1 MKKGIFIFLSSVLIL
16 FSFFYFIEG
25 SKAKIYDDVV
35 ITDVESENILLNN
48 ILKDNYLLIDTSF
61 LKKSNNVELTLYN
74 NSLKYNLYVSIGC
87 EKNDNYII
95 ITDINHMLI
104 KSHEYKKSSL
114 NIEQV
119 NNMDS
124 EFIKC
129 YLKEDTNSEK
139 L

>member
-1 MKKGIFIFLSSVLIL
+1 MKKGIFIFLFSVLIL

-74 NSLKYNLYVSIGC
+74 NSLKYNLYVSIEC

-95 ITDINHMLI
+95 RTDINHMLI

-129 YLKEDTNSEK
+129 YLKEDKN
-139 L
+139 

>member
-1 MKKGIFIFLSSVLIL
+1 MKKGIIIFLSSVLIL

-74 NSLKYNLYVSIGC
+74 NSLKYNLYVSIEC

-95 ITDINHMLI
+95 RTDINHMLI

-119 NNMDS
+119 NNMDL

-129 YLKEDTNSEK
+129 YLKEEK
-139 L
+139 N

>member
-25 SKAKIYDDVV
+25 SKAKVYDDVV
-35 ITDVESENILLNN
+35 MTDVESENVLLNN

-74 NSLKYNLYVSIGC
+74 NSLKYNLYVSIEC

-95 ITDINHMLI
+95 RTDINHMLI

-119 NNMDS
+119 NNMDL

-129 YLKEDTNSEK
+129 YLKEEK
-139 L
+139 N

>member
-25 SKAKIYDDVV
+25 SKAKVYDDVV
-35 ITDVESENILLNN
+35 ITDVESENVLLNN

-74 NSLKYNLYVSIGC
+74 NSLKYNLYVSIEC

-95 ITDINHMLI
+95 RTDINHMLI

-119 NNMDS
+119 NNKDL

-129 YLKEDTNSEK
+129 YLKEEK
-139 L
+139 N

>member
-1 MKKGIFIFLSSVLIL
+1 MKKGIFIFFSSVLIL

-25 SKAKIYDDVV
+25 SKAKVYDDVV
-35 ITDVESENILLNN
+35 ITDVESENVLLNN

-74 NSLKYNLYVSIGC
+74 NSLKYNLYVSIEC

-95 ITDINHMLI
+95 RTDINHMLI

-119 NNMDS
+119 NNMDL

-129 YLKEDTNSEK
+129 YLKEEK
-139 L
+139 N

>member
-35 ITDVESENILLNN
+35 ITDVESENVLLNN

-74 NSLKYNLYVSIGC
+74 NSLKYNLYVSIEC

-95 ITDINHMLI
+95 RTDINHMLI

-119 NNMDS
+119 NNMDL

-129 YLKEDTNSEK
+129 YLKEEK
-139 L
+139 N

>member
-25 SKAKIYDDVV
+25 SKAKVYDDVV
-35 ITDVESENILLNN
+35 ITDVESENVLLNN

-74 NSLKYNLYVSIGC
+74 NSLKYNLYVSIEC

-95 ITDINHMLI
+95 RTDINHMLI

-119 NNMDS
+119 NNMDL

-129 YLKEDTNSEK
+129 YLKEEK
-139 L
+139 N

>member
-1 MKKGIFIFLSSVLIL
+1 MKKGIIIFLSSVLIL

-25 SKAKIYDDVV
+25 SKAKVYDDVV
-35 ITDVESENILLNN
+35 ITDVESENVLLNN

-74 NSLKYNLYVSIGC
+74 NSLKYNLCVSIEC

-95 ITDINHMLI
+95 RTDINHMLI

-119 NNMDS
+119 NNMDL

-129 YLKEDTNSEK
+129 YLKEEK
-139 L
+139 N

>member
-1 MKKGIFIFLSSVLIL
+1 MKKGIFIFFSSVLIL

-35 ITDVESENILLNN
+35 ITDVESENVLLNN

-74 NSLKYNLYVSIGC
+74 NSLKYNLYVSIEC

-95 ITDINHMLI
+95 RTDINHMLI

-129 YLKEDTNSEK
+129 YLKEEK
-139 L
+139 N

>member
-74 NSLKYNLYVSIGC
+74 NSLKYNLYVSIEC
-87 EKNDNYII
+87 EKNYNYII
-95 ITDINHMLI
+95 RTDINHMLI

-119 NNMDS
+119 NNMDL

-129 YLKEDTNSEK
+129 YLKEEK
-139 L
+139 N

>member
-1 MKKGIFIFLSSVLIL
+1 MKKGIFIFFSSVLIL

-25 SKAKIYDDVV
+25 SKAKVYDDVV

-74 NSLKYNLYVSIGC
+74 NSLKYNLYVSIEC

-95 ITDINHMLI
+95 RTDINHMLI

-119 NNMDS
+119 NNMDL

-129 YLKEDTNSEK
+129 YLKEEK
-139 L
+139 N

>member
-74 NSLKYNLYVSIGC
+74 NSLKYNLYVSIEC

-95 ITDINHMLI
+95 ITDINHMFI

-129 YLKEDTNSEK
+129 YLKEDKN
-139 L
+139 

>member
-35 ITDVESENILLNN
+35 ITDVESENVLLNN

-74 NSLKYNLYVSIGC
+74 NSLKYNLYVSIEC

-95 ITDINHMLI
+95 RTDINHMLI

-129 YLKEDTNSEK
+129 YLKEEK
-139 L
+139 N

>member
-1 MKKGIFIFLSSVLIL
+1 MKKGIFIFFSSVLIL

-35 ITDVESENILLNN
+35 ITDVESENVLLNN

-74 NSLKYNLYVSIGC
+74 NSLKYNLYVSIEC

-95 ITDINHMLI
+95 RTDVNHMLI

-129 YLKEDTNSEK
+129 YLKEEK
-139 L
+139 N

>member
-16 FSFFYFIEG
+16 FSSFYFIEG
-25 SKAKIYDDVV
+25 SKAKVYDDVV

-74 NSLKYNLYVSIGC
+74 NSLKYNLYVSIEC

-95 ITDINHMLI
+95 RTDINHMLI

-119 NNMDS
+119 NNMDL

-129 YLKEDTNSEK
+129 YLKEEK
-139 L
+139 N

>member
-129 YLKEDTNSEK
+129 YLKEDKN
-139 L
+139 

>member
-25 SKAKIYDDVV
+25 SKAKVYDDVV

-74 NSLKYNLYVSIGC
+74 NSLKYNLYVSIEC

-95 ITDINHMLI
+95 RTDINHMLI

-119 NNMDS
+119 NNMDL

-129 YLKEDTNSEK
+129 YLKEEK
-139 L
+139 N

>member
-25 SKAKIYDDVV
+25 SKAKVYDDVV
-35 ITDVESENILLNN
+35 ITDVESENVLLNN
-48 ILKDNYLLIDTSF
+48 ILKDNYLLIDTFF

-74 NSLKYNLYVSIGC
+74 NSLKYNLYVSIEC

-95 ITDINHMLI
+95 RTDINHMLI

-129 YLKEDTNSEK
+129 YLKEEK
-139 L
+139 N

>member
-74 NSLKYNLYVSIGC
+74 NSLKYNLYVSIEC

-95 ITDINHMLI
+95 RTDINHMLI

-119 NNMDS
+119 NNMDL

-129 YLKEDTNSEK
+129 YLKEEK
-139 L
+139 N

>member
-74 NSLKYNLYVSIGC
+74 NSLKYNLYVSIEC

-95 ITDINHMLI
+95 RTDINHMLI

-129 YLKEDTNSEK
+129 YLKEEK
-139 L
+139 N

>member
-74 NSLKYNLYVSIGC
+74 NSLKYNLYVSIEC

-95 ITDINHMLI
+95 RTDINHMLI

-119 NNMDS
+119 NNKDL

-129 YLKEDTNSEK
+129 YLKEEK
-139 L
+139 N

>member
-1 MKKGIFIFLSSVLIL
+1 MKKGIFIFFSSVLIL

-25 SKAKIYDDVV
+25 SKAKVYDDVV
-35 ITDVESENILLNN
+35 ITDVESENVLLNN

-74 NSLKYNLYVSIGC
+74 NSLKYNLYVSIEC

-95 ITDINHMLI
+95 RTDINHMLI

-129 YLKEDTNSEK
+129 YLKEEK
-139 L
+139 N